1 MSVSWP
7 APATTTAPG
16 MLVGDSGAM
25 RELRAL
31 IDEVAP
37 TEATVLVTGPSGS
50 GKELAAR
57 AIHAASPR
65 AQGPFVAVNCGAI
78 PRELLESELFGHEKG
93 AFTGAQSQRVGRFEA
108 AAGGTLFLDEIG
120 EMPMDMQ
127 VGLLRVLEERRFE
140 RVGSTRAIEADVRIV
155 AATHRDLETA
165 ILVGRF
171 REDLFYRL
179 CVFPIAM
186 PSLADRRDDIPA
198 LVRHFARALGPARA
212 PRFTSEAL
220 ARLAAHDWPGNVR
233 ELRNVVERAAIRWA
247 GREVDA
253 AGAEAALGLTRAAH
267 AAAHRGAGTKGGF
280 DPIQAGCAHHDH
292 GHLARTY
299 GSALRETTPSG
310 PVVFPHLHDRRPG
323 AGPSNYL
330 TLPDGDHV
338 RSAWPSQGAP
348 SDPHLAEWLRGRAGL
363 AGARSHGEWRQ
374 GPPAM
379 SANSRG
385 ATAAPDPRAVPTSL
399 LQIGADHEPI
409 WFKPGASSGVRSHGD
424 DSADGNP
431 ESASGA
437 GRVIR
442 LLDPTVIDNAGR
454 SAAANAAP
462 PVPCDLSPFNSGS
475 VAAVS
480 PELALAGGSIDLRGL
495 LTGIERAFIA
505 CALDRTGHCVADAA
519 RLLGLQRTTLV
530 EKLRRFGLGRSGVES
545 AAAA

>member
-7 APATTTAPG
+7 APATATAQG
-16 MLVGDSGAM
+16 LLVGDSVAM

-37 TEATVLVTGPSGS
+37 VEATVLVTGPSGS

-65 AQGPFVAVNCGAI
+65 ARGPFVAVNCGAI

-93 AFTGAQSQRVGRFEA
+93 AFTGAQAQRIGRFEA

-120 EMPMDMQ
+120 EMPLDMQ
-127 VGLLRVLEERRFE
+127 VALLRVLEERRFE
-140 RVGSTRAIEADVRIV
+140 RVGSTRMIEADVRIV

-165 ILVGRF
+165 ILAGRF

-186 PSLADRRDDIPA
+186 PALADRRDDIPV
-198 LVRHFARALGPARA
+198 LVRHFARALGPTRA
-212 PRFTSEAL
+212 PRFTPEAL

-233 ELRNVVERAAIRWA
+233 ELRNLVERAAIRWA

-253 AGAEAALGLTRAAH
+253 AGVDAALGLTRTAQAASH
-267 AAAHRGAGTKGGF
+267 DAAAARRRFIPAR
-280 DPIQAGCAHHDH
+280 PERLHDDH
-292 GHLARTY
+292 DRLAEVECLR
-299 GSALRETTPSG
+299 RETSSSG
-310 PVVFPHLHDRRPG
+310 HVAVPDLHPLGHSARVHG
-323 AGPSNYL
+323 AL
-330 TLPDGDHV
+330 ALPDGARL
-338 RSAWPSQGAP
+338 RSAGLSDGAP
-348 SDPHLAEWLRGRAGL
+348 SAPPGATRSARPTCPAGGRVHDDSRRGRPA
-363 AGARSHGEWRQ
+363 
-374 GPPAM
+374 PPM
-379 SANSRG
+379 NPQR
-385 ATAAPDPRAVPTSL
+385 ATAATDPRLPASDPL
-399 LQIGADHEPI
+399 HIGDARDWVFTGRDSALKLRP
-409 WFKPGASSGVRSHGD
+409 HGD
-424 DSADGNP
+424 EAAAWSPGL
-431 ESASGA
+431 ASGA
-437 GRVIR
+437 GR
-442 LLDPTVIDNAGR
+442 LLYRSEPTAIDTAGR
-454 SAAANAAP
+454 SAAADAARHRS
-462 PVPCDLSPFNSGS
+462 CDISPFYSGG

-530 EKLRRFGLGRSGVES
+530 EKLRRFGLGRSGVEG